1 MPSKTH
7 ADRYS
12 RQAAE
17 CEQNAD
23 PSLTPFDRREFLNC
37 MKEAEVAPSAGLK
50 ELLDGEQSRREA
62 ERPSGTRL
70 PRDFRIL
77 KLDV

>member
-23 PSLTPFDRREFLNC
+23 PSLTPFDRREFLNR

-50 ELLDGEQSRREA
+50 ELLDGAVSTRGGAAVRNSPSSR
-62 ERPSGTRL
+62 L
-70 PRDFRIL
+70 RIL